1 MKIVESLITLIE
13 LYDEKDEKYYELEN
27 ALTRFNEKIKNG
39 EITPRGNK
47 LIGSTNNKEMLFK
60 SSNIR

>member
-1 MKIVESLITLIE
+1 MRIVESLITLIE
-13 LYDEKDEKYYELEN
+13 SYDEKDAKYYELEN
-27 ALTRFNEKIKNG
+27 ALMRFNEKIKNG

-47 LIGSTNNKEMLFK
+47 LIGSINKEILFK

>member
-39 EITPRGNK
+39 EITPRA
-47 LIGSTNNKEMLFK
+47 TN
-60 SSNIR
+60 

>member
-39 EITPRGNK
+39 EITPRLLFLK
-47 LIGSTNNKEMLFK
+47 LLQLSF
-60 SSNIR
+60 SSYF